1 MDKLPVKF
9 KLSAKLASPSKGIN
23 GYLMLDDEIIDKYTF
38 NESGTWEKDF
48 EFEFTE
54 GLHKIGFTLNNK
66 TDIDT
71 IIDSKGHI
79 LDDTLI
85 SFEHLEID
93 EIEITELFER
103 EAKFFDVENNFKP
116 DVMKNIGFN
125 GHYTFEFSTPFYEWL
140 LSKV

>member
-9 KLSAKLASPSKGIN
+9 KISAKLASTSKGIT
-23 GYLMLDDEIIDKYTF
+23 GYLMLDDEIVDKYTF
-38 NESGTWEKDF
+38 NESGIWEKDF
-48 EFEFTE
+48 DFDFTE
-54 GLHKIGFTLNNK
+54 GVHKIGFTLNNK
-66 TDIDT
+66 TDVDT
-71 IIDSKGHI
+71 IVDSNGNI

-103 EAKFFDVENNFKP
+103 EAKFFDTENNIKP
-116 DVMKNIGFN
+116 NVIKNIGFN
-125 GHYTFEFSTPFYEWL
+125 GCYNFEFETPFYEWL